1 MAEIEEVEPQIT
13 EDIPVTHTG
22 TVVARYIV
30 GVVDGPDEGDEPD
43 IIPAQGT
50 FEFVPS
56 VGYVPNPLA
65 NHPYTMIK
73 DTFYG
78 VLDDEGFLC
87 TPISPN
93 DLTTPG
99 RRGVKLL
106 ANNAPGAS
114 VENWTWKVTPKFVGT
129 SGRRGS
135 NIIPPF
141 NITVLAGEEV
151 DLTTV
156 QKVPASPGLGV
167 EQAVALVISANNS
180 VTMAERHAAAAEEAA
195 KTASQQD
202 IIPDPEYAGLFLIRN
217 NRQITP
223 DPENPGLFL
232 LGA

>member
-1 MAEIEEVEPQIT
+1 
-13 EDIPVTHTG
+13 
-22 TVVARYIV
+22 
-30 GVVDGPDEGDEPD
+30 
-43 IIPAQGT
+43 
-50 FEFVPS
+50 
-56 VGYVPNPLA
+56 
-65 NHPYTMIK
+65 MIK

-167 EQAVALVISANNS
+167 EQAVALTVSAKNS
-180 VTMAERHAAAAEEAA
+180 ADSAEMAALDAADAARKAAAHAVR
-195 KTASQQD
+195 
-202 IIPDPEYAGLFLIRN
+202 PDPDNKGLYLITESGPLIEDPDYDGLFIV
-217 NRQITP
+217 
-223 DPENPGLFL
+223 G
-232 LGA
+232 